1 MNPSSSV
8 CIKQKFSLYKLVVGT
23 LGMNLTW
30 VIWTDCQI
38 YKLTFEDGTSYIIN
52 RVLYAFR
59 NEKNNLIMI
68 KFHCDSIHLTPAK
81 IFGTDL
87 RDWNLNLW
95 TCLVCVIAS
104 LERKAYN
111 ILEEFFF
118 FLSSFI
124 SSVFIAYLV
133 CEINQR
139 SVYQPRAFFKIRY
152 DSLIWLS

>member
-1 MNPSSSV
+1 
-8 CIKQKFSLYKLVVGT
+8 
-23 LGMNLTW
+23 
-30 VIWTDCQI
+30 
-38 YKLTFEDGTSYIIN
+38 
-52 RVLYAFR
+52 
-59 NEKNNLIMI
+59 MI

-95 TCLVCVIAS
+95 TCLVCIIAS

-111 ILEEFFF
+111 ILEEFF

-152 DSLIWLS
+152 DSLI